1 MLIREDVEE
10 HLNKAYPQGWAL
22 FAVLPDKTSVYEIQN
37 KGSFVLLDY
46 LYKSIG
52 LMVDLEAELSHYLKG
67 ETNA

>member
-22 FAVLPDKTSVYEIQN
+22 FAVLPDKSSVYEVHN
-37 KGSFVLLDY
+37 EGNFVLPEY
-46 LYKSIG
+46 IFKSIS